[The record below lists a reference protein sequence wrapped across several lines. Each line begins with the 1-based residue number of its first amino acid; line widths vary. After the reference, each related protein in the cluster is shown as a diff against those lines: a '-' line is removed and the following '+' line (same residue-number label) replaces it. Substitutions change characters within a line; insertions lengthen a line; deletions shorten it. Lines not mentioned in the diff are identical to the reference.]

1 MLSLPF
7 PQSGSPR
14 EESDSMTRYC
24 SVAMIAA
31 AAAVSAGCFEFSRNA
46 TSITGPSSSAGFS
59 VSSLSGTYR
68 SATVTAIPSPDSC
81 TNFAWSV
88 TEKTSNSAKGN
99 FSATCAGGVQ
109 VAGTAQGTQTGNNI
123 AFQVNATAS
132 QGGVACAIAISG
144 TAVIETNQV
153 RVPYTGTSCFGN
165 VSGTEILK
173 RD

>member
-1 MLSLPF
+1 MKKCLY
-7 PQSGSPR
+7 
-14 EESDSMTRYC
+14 TA
-24 SVAMIAA
+24 VVAA
-31 AAAVSAGCFEFSRNA
+31 AMLSAGCIEFSRQA
-46 TSITGPSSSAGFS
+46 TSITGPSGSDLS
-59 VSSLSGTYR
+59 VSALAGTYR
-68 SATVTAIPSPDSC
+68 SATVTQIPSADSC
-81 TNFAWSV
+81 TNFTWSV

-99 FSATCAGGVQ
+99 FSAACAGGVQ

-123 AFQVNATAS
+123 QFQVNATATAS
-132 QGGVACAIAISG
+132 NISCAISLSG

>member
-1 MLSLPF
+1 MKRYVSL
-7 PQSGSPR
+7 
-14 EESDSMTRYC
+14 
-24 SVAMIAA
+24 AA
-31 AAAVSAGCFEFSRNA
+31 LAVTAVVSAGCFDFSREA
-46 TSITGPSSSAGFS
+46 SSILGPSGSQLS
-59 VSSLSGTYR
+59 VTTLAGTYR
-68 SATVTAIPSPDSC
+68 SISSIPTADSC

-99 FSATCAGGVQ
+99 FSASCQNNSLQ

-123 AFQVNATAS
+123 AFIVNATAVS
-132 QGGVACAIAISG
+132 GGVSCAISLSG
-144 TAVIETNQV
+144 TAVVETNQV

>member
-1 MLSLPF
+1 MK
-7 PQSGSPR
+7 
-14 EESDSMTRYC
+14 RYV
-24 SVAMIAA
+24 SFAVFAIFAA
-31 AAAVSAGCFEFSRNA
+31 ATAGCFELSRNA
-46 TSITGPSSSAGFS
+46 GSITGPSAAQLS
-59 VSSLSGTYR
+59 VTTLAGTYR
-68 SATVTAIPSPDSC
+68 SITTLPSADSC
-81 TNFAWSV
+81 TNFAWTV

-99 FSATCAGGVQ
+99 FSASCQNNTLQ

-123 AFQVNATAS
+123 AFQVNATATS
-132 QGGVACAIAISG
+132 AGVSCNISLTG